1 MTEQELQ
8 EKLDSL
14 YKDIHARLLD
24 IESLCHLQKGKQL
37 ETLMTLGKLVTDLEA
52 APFGH
57 LMQQDTVATRQ
68 ICTRLSAVYI
78 RLLTDFSFQI
88 EGSTLFLMIAQKRFM
103 NYCLEMSGYD
113 GDLCIQDL
121 LRKQFKDKN
130 TAKLANNQAAIRML
144 LLATI
149 NTIDT
154 QDLIN
159 LTLEESDTAAILTL
173 GLLLD
178 RMPVSLQGEAARKL
192 LLVDYNPWDQ
202 FKAQEIYKHVVANV
216 WMLCSYATTE
226 YKHVIKQRLNQ
237 WFKRLHLS
245 KGLKVKPTGQVKHTG
260 NSTGKPVMAVAAESF
275 HSSHAMFRWY
285 SPIIRSLKQ
294 HYYVVLL
301 ALEGDVDQGAKALFD
316 EFLAIPE
323 DEIGLQPV
331 LNACTPDVVY
341 FPSVGM
347 RAWAISLANI
357 RWAPLQLMSL
367 GHPATSFSTEMD
379 AVFLNSKIY
388 GGTGHFTENQLVLN
402 SDVGNSIQA
411 HQQMKLPEKAQL
423 PDDFV
428 RIAVPCNV
436 MKINV
441 QFLAALKEIQ
451 KQAAKPVQFLF
462 MPNDFS
468 LGHLS
473 TSQRLKQHFP
483 NCIVAQRTT
492 YEHYLA
498 MMNQCHFALSTFPF
512 GNSTSAIDC
521 LVLGMPF
528 IALIGI
534 EPHSRSDYNVLCT
547 FGLEDYCVADSVEN
561 YIQGAVNWINNP
573 DVLQAMREFIASKNF
588 LDEHLN
594 EESQYALELC
604 DALKWAVTNQETLRS
619 VRGQVFT
626 GEGRWETKSLS

>member
-8 EKLDSL
+8 DKLDAL
-14 YKDIHARLLD
+14 YKDIHARVLEV
-24 IESLCHLQKGKQL
+24 ESLCHLQKGKQV
-37 ETLMTLGKLVTDLEA
+37 ETLTALGKLLNELEA

-57 LMQQDTVATRQ
+57 LMQQDISATRQ
-68 ICTRLSAVYI
+68 ICTRLASVYI

-103 NYCLEMSGYD
+103 NYCLEVSGYE
-113 GDLCIQDL
+113 GDQCVQDL
-121 LRKQFKDKN
+121 LRKRNKDKA
-130 TAKLANNQAAIRML
+130 TGKLATNQVALRML
-144 LLATI
+144 LLASI

-159 LTLEESDTAAILTL
+159 LSLEESDTAAIVTL

-178 RMPVSLQGEAARKL
+178 RMPLTLQGEAARKL
-192 LLVDYNPWDQ
+192 LLVDYNPWDH
-202 FKAQEIYKHVVANV
+202 FKTQEIYKHVVANV
-216 WMLCSYATTE
+216 WMLCSYAATE
-226 YKHVIKQRLNQ
+226 YKHLIKQRLNQ
-237 WFKRLHLS
+237 WFKRLHQS
-245 KGLKVKPTGQVKHTG
+245 KGLKVKPTGQIKHARNT
-260 NSTGKPVMAVAAESF
+260 SGKPVLAVAAESF
-275 HSSHAMFRWY
+275 SSNHAMFRWY

-294 HYYVVLL
+294 HYHVVLL
-301 ALEGDVDQGAKALFD
+301 ALKGDVDEGAKDLFD
-316 EFLAIPE
+316 EFIAIPD
-323 DEIGLQPV
+323 DEMGLQPV
-331 LNACTPDVVY
+331 LDACTPDVVY

-347 RAWAISLANI
+347 RAWAISLANL

-367 GHPATSFSTEMD
+367 GHPATTFSAEMD

-388 GGTGHFTENQLVLN
+388 GGIGHFTENQLVLN
-402 SDVGNSIQA
+402 ADVGNSIQA
-411 HQQMKLPEKAQL
+411 HHQMKLPEKAEL
-423 PDDFV
+423 PDGFV
-428 RIAVPCNV
+428 RVAVPCNV

-451 KQAAKPVQFLF
+451 KQANKPVQFLF

-473 TSQRLKQHFP
+473 TSRRLKQHFP

-498 MMNQCHFALSTFPF
+498 LMNQCHFALSTFPF

-547 FGLEDYCVADSVEN
+547 FGLEDYCVADSVDN
-561 YIQGAVNWINNP
+561 YVQGAVNWINNP
-573 DVLQAMREFIASKNF
+573 DVLQAMRELIASKNF
-588 LDEHLN
+588 LAEHLN

-604 DALKWAVTNQETLRS
+604 DALKWAVANQDTLRS
-619 VRGQVFT
+619 VRGQMFT
-626 GEGRWETKSLS
+626 GEGRWHALPVN